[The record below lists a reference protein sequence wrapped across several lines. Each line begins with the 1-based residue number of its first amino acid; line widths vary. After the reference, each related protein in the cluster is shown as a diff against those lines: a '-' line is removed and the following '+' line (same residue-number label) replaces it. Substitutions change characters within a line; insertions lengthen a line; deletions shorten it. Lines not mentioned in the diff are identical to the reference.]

1 MVLLKWVLY
10 NVSHVIMRIL
20 LRVMSP
26 ILNLLLP
33 ITLLFVVLTWTT
45 IQYPIKITFILDIWA
60 KNCLVPSID
69 P

>member
-20 LRVMSP
+20 LRFMSP

-45 IQYPIKITFILDIWA
+45 IRYPIKITSILDIWA
-60 KNCLVPSID
+60 KTASSRQ
-69 P
+69 